1 MDRDDQG
8 PRLLL
13 FEDAGAIPNN
23 PRLPL
28 LWWRGALPPDSGAAK
43 FEEMFAR
50 HGWPDSWRNGIFT
63 YPHFHS
69 TSHEVLG
76 IAQGSVRVRLG
87 GAAGEEVDLAAG
99 DAVLIP
105 AGVGHQNL
113 GASADLLVVG
123 AYPAGAK
130 VDLLRDAPGDPAV
143 RDRIAAVPMPSSDPV
158 EGEHGGLCRH
168 WPQPPAEPGS
178 R

>member
-1 MDRDDQG
+1 MDRNTEGLQA
-8 PRLLL
+8 LL
-13 FEDAGAIPNN
+13 FEDAGTIPNN

-28 LWWRGALPPDSGAAK
+28 LWWRKALPPDAGAAA
-43 FEEMFAR
+43 FEELFAR
-50 HGWPDSWRNGIFT
+50 HGWSDSWRNGIFT

-87 GAAGEEVDLAAG
+87 GATGKEVDLAAG
-99 DAVLIP
+99 DVVLIP

-113 GASADLLVVG
+113 GASDDLLVVG
-123 AYPAGAK
+123 AYPAGAE
-130 VDLLRDAPGDPAV
+130 VDLLRDAAGDPAV
-143 RDRIAAVPMPSSDPV
+143 RDRIAAVPLPSSDPV
-158 EGEHGGLCRH
+158 EGEDGGLCRH
-168 WPQPPAEPGS
+168 WRRHPAGPGG